1 MLNTLIQA
9 SGILA
14 QTDSN
19 SLNIG
24 DQAEKAMDLAQTVIT
39 KASGILTQYGFKI
52 VGAILIL
59 VIGRIVAKILSS
71 WISKAMTKA
80 KVDTLLVA
88 FTENLCFV
96 GMMVFVVVAALDT
109 LGIPVVSFVGIIAA
123 AGLAIGLALQGSLS
137 NFAAGV
143 LMIIFKPIR
152 VGNFVEIGG
161 TKGVVQEIQI
171 FNTILNSPD
180 NIRVIVPNSQV
191 TGGCIRNYSTNSTRR
206 VDLVIGV
213 SYEDDLSKTREVIQG
228 VLSQNELVLQ
238 DPAPTIAVSELA
250 DSSVNFVVRP
260 WVKNA
265 DYWDVYF
272 ELTENIKNALDANH
286 ISIPFPQQDVHVK
299 TPIAMAPK

>member
-1 MLNTLIQA
+1 MFDYSAQA
-9 SGILA
+9 KIVLA
-14 QTDSN
+14 QGDSN
-19 SLNIG
+19 ALDLNV
-24 DQAEKAMDLAQTVIT
+24 QAEKAVDLAQTVIT
-39 KASGILTQYGFKI
+39 TVSGILTEYGFK
-52 VGAILIL
+52 VLGAILIL
-59 VIGRIVAKILSS
+59 VIGRIVAKVLSS

-80 KVDTLLVA
+80 KVDALLVA
-88 FTENLCFV
+88 FTEDLSFV

-152 VGNFVEIGG
+152 VGDFVEIGG
-161 TKGVVQEIQI
+161 TKGAVQEIQM

-191 TGGCIRNYSTNSTRR
+191 TGGCIRNYSTNKTRR

-213 SYEDDLSKTREVIQG
+213 GYEDDLSKAREVIQG
-228 VLSQNELVLQ
+228 VLSQDERVLQ

-260 WVKNA
+260 WVKTS

-286 ISIPFPQQDVHVK
+286 ISIPFPQRDIHVK
-299 TPIAMAPK
+299 TPIAMASK